1 MRSCSN
7 DVWCGNNLEHF
18 SRSQPLGRLDNVYDH
33 PLTIN
38 RAAIEEDYAKRLSKL
53 AKTSLGKDE
62 IGDLKSS
69 LENVLTE
76 TAQQASYHLSL
87 SNELRTS
94 VEAPTTEFSARL
106 SNLKKGLQASVEKS
120 YRNKGLQEGH
130 FAKVRT
136 S

>member
-1 MRSCSN
+1 MF
-7 DVWCGNNLEHF
+7 V
-18 SRSQPLGRLDNVYDH
+18 DN
-33 PLTIN
+33 PLTTD

-130 FAKVRT
+130 VAKVRT
-136 S
+136 A